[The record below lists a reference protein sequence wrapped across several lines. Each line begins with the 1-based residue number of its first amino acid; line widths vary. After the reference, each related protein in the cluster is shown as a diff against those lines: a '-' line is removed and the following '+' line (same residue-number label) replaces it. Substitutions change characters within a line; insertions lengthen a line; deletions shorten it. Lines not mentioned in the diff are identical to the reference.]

1 MSKLMSNDLVK
12 NHYTWAGRCE
22 NKKSFS
28 DLSLKRLVIGTHVLT
43 ATDHCRNCCPHYGLY
58 IGLTEMFCLYPVS

>member
-43 ATDHCRNCCPHYGLY
+43 AINILITVVIVVHIMGC
-58 IGLTEMFCLYPVS
+58 I